1 MLNLKSSPIPAQI
14 LRDLSKVE
22 TRLDEVMADC
32 TSPLKEAAEATIE
45 AGGKRLRPALVLTCG
60 QAGVYDL
67 ERLMPLALSVELIHT
82 ATLVHDDILDRA
94 ATRRGIPTINAR
106 WGTKMAIASGNLLLG
121 RAFIL
126 LTSYENPRIMKRM
139 AETALSL
146 SSGELMQQA
155 QSDKRNL
162 SVQSCLERM
171 RNKTA
176 SLFSACAELGALVSG
191 ASEQDVLAL
200 RHYGLNLGMAFQIFD
215 DVLDLTADE
224 KRLGKPV
231 GSDIR
236 DGTVTLPMLYAMG
249 ELELEEKS
257 ELENILNKESPAEE
271 EVAEGVR
278 IVLATGAIDRA
289 REEARSFVRKA
300 FQAIVELSDTKL
312 RRNLEAVGRFVVERK
327 H

>member
-14 LRDLSKVE
+14 LRDLGKVE
-22 TRLDEVMADC
+22 TRLDEELADC

-82 ATLVHDDILDRA
+82 ATLVHDDVLDGA

-106 WGTKMAIASGNLLLG
+106 WGTKTAIASGNLLLG

-126 LTSYENPRIMKRM
+126 LTRYENPRIMKRM

-155 QSDKRNL
+155 QSDERNL
-162 SVQSCLERM
+162 SVQSCLERI

-176 SLFSACAELGALVSG
+176 SLFSACTELGASVSG
-191 ASEQDVLAL
+191 ATEQDVLVL
-200 RHYGLNLGMAFQIFD
+200 RDYGLNLGMAFQIFD

-236 DGTVTLPMLYAMG
+236 DGTMTLPLLYAMQ
-249 ELELEEKS
+249 ELEGES
-257 ELENILNKESPAEE
+257 ELENILCKESPAEQ
-271 EVAEGVR
+271 EVARAVK
-278 IVLATGAIDRA
+278 IVLATSAIDRA
-289 REEARSFVRKA
+289 REEARSFIDKA
-300 FQAIVELSDTKL
+300 LAAVEGLTNAKL
-312 RRNLEAVGRFVVERK
+312 RKDLEAVGRFVVKRK